1 MCSSTLAPST
11 QLPTSLSTPLPK
23 LALNACTLNACP
35 QRLPQT
41 IAPQSLEVAM
51 RRSNVT
57 PIVEALNV
65 EALNVTP
72 NVTPN
77 ATPNGNATPI
87 VEALNVEALN
97 YRALDVYTLFL
108 FKFIKNF
115 ASQVAL
121 GGSKFAYLC
130 GHITR
135 QFLNNCATRGP
146 FIVLLSSLTF
156 IVNFHCLSL
165 IG

>member
-1 MCSSTLAPST
+1 MLV
-11 QLPTSLSTPLPK
+11 
-23 LALNACTLNACP
+23 NACP
-35 QRLPQT
+35 QT
-41 IAPQSLEVAM
+41 IAEQSLEVAM

-57 PIVEALNV
+57 P
-65 EALNVTP
+65 NVTP
-72 NVTPN
+72 NATPNATPNGTPN

-87 VEALNVEALN
+87 VEALNDGTFIDGTFN
-97 YRALDVYTLFL
+97 DRALDVYTLFL

-135 QFLNNCATRGP
+135 KFLNNCPTRRP
-146 FIVLLSSLTF
+146 LNVLLSSYY
-156 IVNFHCLSL
+156 FHR
-165 IG
+165 